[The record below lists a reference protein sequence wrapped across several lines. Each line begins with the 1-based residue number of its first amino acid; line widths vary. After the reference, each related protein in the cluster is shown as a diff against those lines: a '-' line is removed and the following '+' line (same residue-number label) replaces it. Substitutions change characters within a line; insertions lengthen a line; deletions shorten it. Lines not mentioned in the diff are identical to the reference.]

1 MNWDLFITFREITRA
16 KTHTMEN
23 RYHYA
28 SVLKALKEL
37 KAMDFV
43 VDFNL
48 QEEVITNNP
57 NHYEILHIYR
67 YEGESNPD
75 DEAIVYGIMSNKG
88 EKGVFVAGFSA
99 NSENEAAK
107 VLHELSI
114 KGNKH

>member
-1 MNWDLFITFREITRA
+1 M
-16 KTHTMEN
+16 KN

-28 SVLKALKEL
+28 SVLKALEEL
-37 KAMDFV
+37 KSMGFV

-48 QEEVITNNP
+48 QEEAIM
-57 NHYEILHIYR
+57 NHPENYEILHVYR
-67 YEGESNPD
+67 YEGDTNPD
-75 DEAIVYGIMSNKG
+75 DEAIVYGIKSDKG

-99 NSENEAAK
+99 NSESHAAQ

>member
-1 MNWDLFITFREITRA
+1 M
-16 KTHTMEN
+16 KN

-28 SVLKALKEL
+28 SVLKALEEL

-48 QEEVITNNP
+48 QEAAIMSNPTN
-57 NHYEILHIYR
+57 YKILHVYR
-67 YEGESNPD
+67 YEGDTSPD
-75 DEAIVYGIMSNKG
+75 EEAVVYGIKSNSG

-99 NSENEAAK
+99 NSESEAAQ
-107 VLHELSI
+107 VLFELSI

>member
-1 MNWDLFITFREITRA
+1 M
-16 KTHTMEN
+16 KN

-28 SVLKALKEL
+28 SVLKALEEL

-48 QEEVITNNP
+48 QEEAIMNNP
-57 NHYEILHIYR
+57 NSYTILHIYR
-67 YEGESNPD
+67 YEGDSSPD
-75 DEAIVYGIMSNKG
+75 EEAIVYGIKSMAG

-99 NSENEAAK
+99 NSESRAAQ
-107 VLHELSI
+107 VLLKLSI

>member
-1 MNWDLFITFREITRA
+1 M
-16 KTHTMEN
+16 KN

-28 SVLKALKEL
+28 SVIKALEEL
-37 KAMDFV
+37 NSAGFT

-48 QEEVITNNP
+48 FEEDIMNHP

-75 DEAIVYGIMSNKG
+75 DEAIVYGIKSNTG
-88 EKGVFVAGFSA
+88 EKGVFVAGFSP
-99 NSENEAAK
+99 NSESEAAK

-114 KGNKH
+114 RGNKH

>member
-1 MNWDLFITFREITRA
+1 M
-16 KTHTMEN
+16 KN

-28 SVLKALKEL
+28 SVLKALEEL
-37 KAMDFV
+37 KAMGFT

-48 QEEVITNNP
+48 QEEVITNHP
-57 NHYEILHIYR
+57 THYEILHIYR
-67 YEGESNPD
+67 YEGDTSPD
-75 DEAIVYGIMSNKG
+75 EEAVVYGIKSNRG

-99 NSENEAAK
+99 NSESEASK

>member
-1 MNWDLFITFREITRA
+1 
-16 KTHTMEN
+16 MEN

-28 SVLKALKEL
+28 SVIKALEEL
-37 KAMDFV
+37 KFKGFT

-48 QEEVITNNP
+48 LEEDIMHHPDN
-57 NHYEILHIYR
+57 YEIQHIYR

-75 DEAIVYGIMSNKG
+75 DEAIVYGIKSNTG

-99 NSENEAAK
+99 NSESEAAK

-114 KGNKH
+114 KGK